1 MKRIQFPYMKN
12 FALLACVAGAI
23 AWSAKADDVK
33 LPDGEG
39 KDLVQKTCSAC
50 HGVDTATSE
59 NHTAAE
65 WKAVVD
71 TMVSRG
77 AEGTDAEFA
86 TIVKYLAAN
95 YGPKK

>member
-1 MKRIQFPYMKN
+1 MKKTLRA
-12 FALLACVAGAI
+12 FALLASVAGALTLS
-23 AWSAKADDVK
+23 APSAKAQDAK

-39 KDLVQKTCSAC
+39 KDLVQKICSAC
-50 HGVDTATSE
+50 HDVATATSE

-65 WKAVVD
+65 WKSVVD

-86 TIVKYLAAN
+86 SIVKYLAAN
-95 YGPKK
+95 FGPKK

>member
-1 MKRIQFPYMKN
+1 LNARV
-12 FALLACVAGAI
+12 FALLACAAGAFTLN
-23 AWSAKADDVK
+23 AQDAK

-39 KDLVQKTCSAC
+39 KDLVQKVCTSC
-50 HGVDTATSE
+50 HGADTATSE

-77 AEGTDAEFA
+77 AEGSDADFA

-95 YGPKK
+95 FGPKK